1 MKIFDFTFYIKI
13 YILLENIV
21 WKKVVYIITFY
32 LQFLCVAWYMK
43 RSNDTSKLNIHN
55 NNYNIIEIYIK
66 RFSTTLQI
74 FIAMD
79 YLIVMSEK
87 YVPFRKS
94 LKHVAR
100 NFFPRE
106 VYCRSNWIHVLR
118 KYFWI
123 ICILKYV

>member
-66 RFSTTLQI
+66 RSSTTLQI

-79 YLIVMSEK
+79 
-87 YVPFRKS
+87 
-94 LKHVAR
+94 
-100 NFFPRE
+100 
-106 VYCRSNWIHVLR
+106 
-118 KYFWI
+118 
-123 ICILKYV
+123 

>member
-13 YILLENIV
+13 YILLEYIV

-32 LQFLCVAWYMK
+32 LQFLCVARYMK
-43 RSNDTSKLNIHN
+43 RSNDTSELNIHN

-79 YLIVMSEK
+79 YLIVMPEK

-100 NFFPRE
+100 NFFPSE

-123 ICILKYV
+123 ICISKYV